1 MIEWLASDRVQGIAL
16 PLLFIMISIWVLIR
30 RDRKIETQLQTLTQT
45 EEPEPEEEEE
55 EMASE
60 EDYNFLTE
68 EINTAKLI
76 AKVETILHETLE
88 IYFNPGTKTLSL
100 CAKVEECEDQWYIIS
115 PLVAEDLVTGL
126 VSGIRALKPGCHSHP
141 LPIADAETV
150 YEG

>member
-1 MIEWLASDRVQGIAL
+1 MIEWLASDTVQGVAF

-30 RDRKIETQLQTLTQT
+30 QNREIDQQLQTLTQT
-45 EEPEPEEEEE
+45 EAPEPEEED

-100 CAKVEECEDQWYIIS
+100 CAKVEDCDDQWYIIS